1 MEAELR
7 LVFGCLHLSYCCEL
21 ITLVIGH
28 ASSPSLGV
36 LLLLVVVGLLAYPFF
51 ALGGLYVI
59 TDSLRLTL
67 NLFKLLPVLLN

>member
-36 LLLLVVVGLLAYPFF
+36 LLLLVVVSLLDVSIFCIRRPLCDY
-51 ALGGLYVI
+51 
-59 TDSLRLTL
+59 
-67 NLFKLLPVLLN
+67 